1 MVSTL
6 PDLLLI
12 SFFRYVY
19 TYKSNE
25 YCRCP
30 LLSYFFVCSG
40 VAIQV
45 RFPLYSCPSLS
56 GVLPHL
62 LYLQNLPSV
71 VVGHVLGPC
80 PGEIILDMCAAPG
93 LSSIPTIWH
102 CKKGCEDDLKRIHE
116 GSELVKMAYDNT
128 K

>member
-1 MVSTL
+1 MSAHIKVKN
-6 PDLLLI
+6 I
-12 SFFRYVY
+12 ARAHG
-19 TYKSNE
+19 
-25 YCRCP
+25 CHI
-30 LLSYFFVCSG
+30 FFVCSG
-40 VAIQV
+40 VAIQM

-62 LYLQNLPSV
+62 LFLQNLPSV

-93 LSSIPTIWH
+93 LSSVPAIWH
-102 CKKGCEDDLKRIHE
+102 CKKVCEDDLKHTQE
-116 GSELVKMAYDNT
+116 DSELVKMAYDNT

>member
-1 MVSTL
+1 MGSTL
-6 PDLLLI
+6 PNLLLI
-12 SFFRYVY
+12 SFFRYVR

-25 YCRCP
+25 YCMYL

-40 VAIQV
+40 VAIQM

-62 LYLQNLPSV
+62 LFLQNLPSV

-93 LSSIPTIWH
+93 LSSVPAIWH
-102 CKKGCEDDLKRIHE
+102 CKKVCEDDLKRTQE
-116 GSELVKMAYDNT
+116 DSELVKMAYDNT

>member
-1 MVSTL
+1 MSAH
-6 PDLLLI
+6 I
-12 SFFRYVY
+12 
-19 TYKSNE
+19 KSNE
-25 YCRCP
+25 YCTWP
-30 LLSYFFVCSG
+30 LQSYFFVFSG
-40 VAIQV
+40 VAIQM

-62 LYLQNLPSV
+62 LFLQNLPSV

-93 LSSIPTIWH
+93 LSSVPAIWH
-102 CKKGCEDDLKRIHE
+102 CKKVCEDDLKRTQE
-116 GSELVKMAYDNT
+116 DSELVKMAYDNT